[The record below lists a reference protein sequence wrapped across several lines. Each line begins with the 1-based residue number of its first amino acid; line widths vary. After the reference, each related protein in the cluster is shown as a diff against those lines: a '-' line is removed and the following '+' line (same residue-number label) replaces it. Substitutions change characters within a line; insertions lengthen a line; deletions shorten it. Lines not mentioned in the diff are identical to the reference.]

1 MQYLCKPIRIFE
13 ITRKLSLESF
23 WQISLTMVMYIANIL
38 SQYERTKC
46 LRNVS
51 RMQTLAK
58 VYLAFSLVVLK
69 VFNSII
75 RHYTWWYYKFMRYQH
90 VLRTTWLR
98 NQFSYNPKWILTSYI
113 RKITVLRI
121 KLIVRD
127 GMKIWKR
134 HTKNFQSS

>member
-1 MQYLCKPIRIFE
+1 MNLESLQYLSKPIRIFE
-13 ITRKLSLESF
+13 ITRKSRWLWLCTL
-23 WQISLTMVMYIANIL
+23 QIFLANMNA
-38 SQYERTKC
+38 
-46 LRNVS
+46 RNVCEMFHACKLDS
-51 RMQTLAK
+51 
-58 VYLAFSLVVLK
+58 FSLVILK

-75 RHYTWWYYKFMRYQH
+75 RHYLWWYYKFMRYQH

-134 HTKNFQSS
+134 HKKFSIFLVRSR